1 MFEVRASIRP
11 RSITVYSQYLLDKR
25 HGVKSSMPL
34 AVTRDHGVVQSQKS
48 RSRMRTALDILIYT
62 ARYKTVFVVATQQH
76 FRYKINFIT
85 LTLPS
90 AQCHSD
96 KEIIKRI
103 FSPFMEAWVKRS
115 PGLLYVYK
123 IEVQDNGN
131 VHFHVVTNTFYH
143 YRKLREDWNRA
154 CEKLGYVSRGTVSD
168 PNSTD
173 VHALSNRGDIANYLT
188 SYMSKKDLYKKP
200 LKRWLQVY
208 KSKLGD
214 PSREVVQLP
223 RRYFEMIKRRVT
235 SNAWNAS
242 KLLLNFKVTSVF
254 NRSEV
259 AWRMLEIMKQRGC
272 FIHRD
277 YVDILLIEKNCFTE
291 FPEFKKLVDQRLKEV
306 RAAQKRVRAFSEVLE
321 L

>member
-25 HGVKSSMPL
+25 HSVKSTMPL
-34 AVTRDHGVVQSQKS
+34 AVSRDAGIVQSQKA
-48 RSRMRTALDILIYT
+48 RARMRTALDILIYT
-62 ARYKTVFVVATQQH
+62 ARYKTVFVKSTGTH

-90 AQCHSD
+90 SQCHTD
-96 KEIIKRI
+96 KEIISKI

-131 VHFHVVTNTFYH
+131 LHFHVVTNTFYH
-143 YRKLREDWNRA
+143 YKKLRDDWNRA
-154 CEKLGYVSRGTVSD
+154 CNKLGYVDRSGLD
-168 PNSTD
+168 NPNSTD
-173 VHALSNRGDIANYLT
+173 VHALSNKGDIANYLT

-208 KSKLGD
+208 KSKLQD
-214 PSREVVQLP
+214 PEREVVVLP
-223 RRYFEMIKRRVT
+223 SRYFEMIKRRVT
-235 SNAWNAS
+235 SNTWNAS

-254 NRSEV
+254 DRSQV
-259 AWRMLEIMKQRGC
+259 AWRMLEIMKQNNC
-272 FIHRD
+272 FIHKD

-291 FPEFKKLVDQRLKEV
+291 FPEFKKLIDERLKEV
-306 RAAQKRVRAFSEVLE
+306 RAAQKRVREFSEVESL
-321 L
+321 